1 MFFTHVVV
9 VAVAAAAVA
18 VGVVV
23 VVGVGVV
30 GVVAVVVPHTTFL
43 MPMATNWC
51 PRVMFY
57 WLCAQKLP
65 LVPCCYKLA
74 VFL

>member
-1 MFFTHVVV
+1 MFFTHVVA
-9 VAVAAAAVA
+9 VAVAAAVA

-23 VVGVGVV
+23 VGVAGV